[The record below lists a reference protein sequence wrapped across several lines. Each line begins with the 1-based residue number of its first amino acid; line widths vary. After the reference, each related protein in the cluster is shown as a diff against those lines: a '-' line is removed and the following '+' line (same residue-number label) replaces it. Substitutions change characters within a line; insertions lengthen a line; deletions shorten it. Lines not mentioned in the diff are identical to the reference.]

1 MTLQAGQYSMQCW
14 NSTRNPNDM
23 NRPKLIYQCLQL
35 IKALQARF
43 TNGEIA
49 IPSRDQKE
57 TRQGVEICILYRPE
71 LPIFDDIASF
81 LTRTASEK
89 SLDYQEFVKQD
100 MGVTR
105 YFNDE
110 EIRNVSLLAAPVP
123 DGLTEDKIAEVAK
136 SVTEYDGFNANHDWS
151 NSIPAEQRATQRFQI
166 TRRSLQRLHE
176 KEGQDLR
183 GEISNLLDG
192 FKAAQ
197 GEIKTAWQVIA
208 MIAKGVVAVGGV
220 GAIGGVLGGT
230 VYCVFIVSVWV
241 GVGFAVV
248 IGAALLAIA
257 AVLGFAG
264 YLAVKDARNVL
275 LLVNDTPSDI
285 FPLRDNVRN
294 GERKVVPEVI
304 PATAL
309 NSDFVSASFFVYE
322 KYKIAGQS
330 FGSYGSAFGVSFKGG
345 QGEFS
350 VGMDCPN
357 SFFGGNNSIEVCT
370 GNDPGRAA
378 QMALDSGCM
387 HGWTDNPRV
396 DVKIADHWGNVN
408 WGRAI
413 AMGK

>member
-1 MTLQAGQYSMQCW
+1 M
-14 NSTRNPNDM
+14 
-23 NRPKLIYQCLQL
+23 
-35 IKALQARF
+35 
-43 TNGEIA
+43 
-49 IPSRDQKE
+49 
-57 TRQGVEICILYRPE
+57 
-71 LPIFDDIASF
+71 
-81 LTRTASEK
+81 
-89 SLDYQEFVKQD
+89 
-100 MGVTR
+100 
-105 YFNDE
+105 
-110 EIRNVSLLAAPVP
+110 
-123 DGLTEDKIAEVAK
+123 
-136 SVTEYDGFNANHDWS
+136 
-151 NSIPAEQRATQRFQI
+151 
-166 TRRSLQRLHE
+166 
-176 KEGQDLR
+176 
-183 GEISNLLDG
+183 
-192 FKAAQ
+192 
-197 GEIKTAWQVIA
+197 
-208 MIAKGVVAVGGV
+208 
-220 GAIGGVLGGT
+220 
-230 VYCVFIVSVWV
+230 
-241 GVGFAVV
+241 
-248 IGAALLAIA
+248 
-257 AVLGFAG
+257 
-264 YLAVKDARNVL
+264 
-275 LLVNDTPSDI
+275 NDTPSDI

-357 SFFGGNNSIEVCT
+357 SFFGGNNSIEVWT